1 MENHRYE
8 EKGAQVLGMSVD
20 NVATQ
25 RAFATGLGN
34 IPYPLLSDFHP
45 QGQVSELF
53 GIYNNERGT
62 TKRAVIIIDKEG
74 VIRFKKIFTEGLP
87 DPKEVLEE
95 LDKL

>member
-8 EKGAQVLGMSVD
+8 EKGTQVLGMSVD

-53 GIYNNERGT
+53 GIYNDERGT
-62 TKRAVIIIDKEG
+62 TKRA

>member
-1 MENHRYE
+1 
-8 EKGAQVLGMSVD
+8 MSVD
-20 NVATQ
+20 SVPTQ

-45 QGQVSELF
+45 KGKVSELF
-53 GIYNNERGT
+53 GIYNDERGT
-62 TKRAVIIIDKEG
+62 SRRAVIIIDKEG

-87 DPKEVLEE
+87 DPKEILEE

>member
-1 MENHRYE
+1 
-8 EKGAQVLGMSVD
+8 LGMSVD
-20 NVATQ
+20 SVPTQ

-45 QGQVSELF
+45 KGKVSELF
-53 GIYNNERGT
+53 GIYNDERGT
-62 TKRAVIIIDKEG
+62 SRRAVIIIDKEG

-87 DPKEVLEE
+87 DPKEILEE

>member
-1 MENHRYE
+1 M
-8 EKGAQVLGMSVD
+8 GMSVD
-20 NVATQ
+20 YVATQ

-45 QGQVSELF
+45 KGHVSELF
-53 GIYNNERGT
+53 GIYNDERGT
-62 TKRAVIIIDKEG
+62 TRRAVIIIDKEG

-87 DPKEVLEE
+87 DPKEILEE